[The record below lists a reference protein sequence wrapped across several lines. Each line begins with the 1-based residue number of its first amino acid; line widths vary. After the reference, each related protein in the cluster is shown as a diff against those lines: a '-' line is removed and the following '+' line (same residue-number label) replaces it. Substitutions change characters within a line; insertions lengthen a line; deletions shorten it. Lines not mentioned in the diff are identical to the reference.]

1 MAKLNP
7 NNANETKSDIFPLD
21 ISKSE
26 IIFDWS

>member
-1 MAKLNP
+1 MAKVNP
-7 NNANETKSDIFPLD
+7 NNANETKSDIFQLD

>member
-1 MAKLNP
+1 MAKVNP
-7 NNANETKSDIFPLD
+7 NNATETKSEIFPLD